1 MTESL
6 MYAFM
11 AVDEPLDEL
20 QMAHVQGLS
29 SWSCDSPVS
38 LVASSAAKPF
48 HADPR
53 ALMEQ
58 YFDLHLALSPWGTRE
73 VIVRL
78 PQDCLSVPL
87 ARRYGV
93 EAWSVSEHTLV
104 VLRTDF
110 AEESAEAPVEVML
123 GRLASVRTE
132 LMAGDRRAL
141 YLAWLASLGRPDHY
155 GIQELQELESEVEPP
170 VPAGLTALGPGL
182 CSLAEVL
189 CVDPRLL
196 RFAGRTSPDVQSH
209 SQEHQ
214 QKLSQWIHQLPDVDK
229 NRLLLQALQGAA
241 EVPVRVR
248 RPLPLSRASHR
259 SVADLL
265 RAAVAPSCVDAA

>member
-6 MYAFM
+6 MYAFI
-11 AVDEPLDEL
+11 AVDEPLDKL

-29 SWSCDSPVS
+29 SWSCDSPMS
-38 LVASSAAKPF
+38 LVASSADRPF

-78 PQDCLSVPL
+78 PQECLSVPL

-93 EAWSVSEHTLV
+93 EAWSAGEHTLV

-110 AEESAEAPVEVML
+110 AEQTADAPVEVML
-123 GRLASVRTE
+123 DRLASVRTD

-155 GIQELQELESEVEPP
+155 SIQELQELESEVEPP
-170 VPAGLTALGPGL
+170 VPAGLAGLGPGL
-182 CSLAEVL
+182 CSLANVL

-196 RFAGRTSPDVQSH
+196 RVASSASPDVQSH
-209 SQEHQ
+209 SQAHQ

-229 NRLLLQALQGAA
+229 DRLLLQALQGGA
-241 EVPVRVR
+241 EFPERVR

-265 RAAVAPSCVDAA
+265 RAAAAVARVGAA